1 MRLKE
6 FYLME
11 GEGHASTIEYWQVG
25 FLQSFSSSTPL
36 KRQYIADKTFVS
48 WLYCIYDRISAYN
61 IIRTT
66 YSTGERGG
74 GQEGDDDAC

>member
-1 MRLKE
+1 M
-6 FYLME
+6 
-11 GEGHASTIEYWQVG
+11 HALQNIGKLG
-25 FLQSFSSSTPL
+25 FCNLDRSFSSSTPL

-61 IIRTT
+61 ITRTT